1 MSSAAETMTDI
12 DHIPIAV
19 REYLLK
25 EQINV
30 QVHTKR
36 AARDKSPIE
45 CVLLAD
51 QLGKVQV
58 FLPASRLLSLS
69 RVRAETGRDLQALSP
84 LEQGRLMR
92 EYGLQTLPALDGLL
106 GIETLIDQSVEQLS
120 ACFIY
125 SGKRHTLLELGS
137 HNDLQRNP
145 RTLRLALS
153 EEVPNTDLDYELS
166 LFDLDREAIHA
177 SVSRFTTKRIQQR
190 LEETLEVPPLPDT
203 AQAIIRLR
211 VDPNADIEKLSKI
224 VARDPSLSAQVISWA
239 SSSYYAAPGTVRSV
253 QDAIVRVLGY
263 DLVMNLSLGLA
274 LGRALEMPKD
284 APEGYT
290 PYWQAA
296 IYTATAVGAL
306 QNCIPRE
313 FRPSFGLAYLG
324 GLLHNF
330 GYLILAHVFKPQ
342 FSSCCRLW
350 EANPHLEPQV
360 IEDHVLGINR
370 DQIASNLLQSW
381 NLPNEVVVAIRHS
394 SVDDYM
400 GPHADYTQLVHL
412 AVHMLRR
419 AGLLKGPQS
428 RIDPVLF
435 NELHINPED
444 AKQAIQQVLDA
455 KQELDHLANGLLNN

>member
-1 MSSAAETMTDI
+1 MTESDKL
-12 DHIPIAV
+12 PLAV
-19 REYLLK
+19 REYLSK
-25 EQINV
+25 HNV
-30 QVHTKR
+30 RVTVHSKVQ
-36 AARDKSPIE
+36 ARDKIAIE
-45 CVLLAD
+45 AILLGD

-58 FLPASRLLSLS
+58 FLPANRLLDLG
-69 RVRAETGRDLQALSP
+69 RVRQQTGRDLQALAP
-84 LEQGRLMR
+84 LEQQRLQR
-92 EYGLQTLPALDGLL
+92 QLGLQTLPALDKLIGL
-106 GIETLIDQSVEQLS
+106 ETLIDESVKVLPS
-120 ACFIY
+120 CLVH
-125 SGKRHTLLELGS
+125 SGVRNVMLEL
-137 HNDLQRNP
+137 NDFAA
-145 RTLRLALS
+145 LALD
-153 EEVPNTDLDYELS
+153 ERTRYLALTDEVPNTDLDYELS
-166 LFDLDREAIHA
+166 LFDLDREAIDQ
-177 SVSRFTTKRIQQR
+177 SVARFTSKRIQQR

-211 VDPNADIEKLSKI
+211 VDPNADIEKLSRV

-239 SSSYYAAPGTVRSV
+239 SSSYYAAPGSVRSV

-274 LGRALEMPKD
+274 LGKSLEMPKD

-370 DQIASNLLQSW
+370 DQIAASLLQSW
-381 NLPNEVVVAIRHS
+381 NLPKEVVVAIRHNA
-394 SVDDYM
+394 VQDYM
-400 GPHADYTQLVHL
+400 GPYSDYAQLVNL
-412 AVHMLRR
+412 AVSLLRR
-419 AGLLKGPQS
+419 AGLLSGPAG
-428 RIDPVLF
+428 RLDPVLF
-435 NELHINPED
+435 SELHITPED
-444 AKQAIQQVLDA
+444 AKAAIEQVRDA
-455 KQELDHLANGLLNN
+455 KDELDHLAQRLLNS